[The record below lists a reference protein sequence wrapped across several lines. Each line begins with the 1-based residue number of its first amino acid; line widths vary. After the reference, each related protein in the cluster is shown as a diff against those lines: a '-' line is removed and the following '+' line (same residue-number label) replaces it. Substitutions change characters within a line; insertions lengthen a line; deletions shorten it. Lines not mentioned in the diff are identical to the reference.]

1 METNI
6 KNYNDMVYENRLVKF
21 SDLISNKNNLVHK
34 QLYNNALD
42 KYINEWLICKRYI
55 IEIELL
61 ENELKDI
68 DDVEKENKLKKMKR
82 NVIFCGN
89 SQIDIKKIKNM
100 CSF

>member
-42 KYINEWLICKRYI
+42 KYINKW
-55 IEIELL
+55 
-61 ENELKDI
+61 
-68 DDVEKENKLKKMKR
+68 
-82 NVIFCGN
+82 
-89 SQIDIKKIKNM
+89 
-100 CSF
+100 